1 MDYETEEQQLEA
13 IKKWWKDN
21 ANMIVGGIAVG
32 VSAIFGWQY
41 YQNQNIVHANN
52 ASVIYEQV
60 IANSQSAD
68 TVNDQLVRANTLQAE
83 YSDTPYAG
91 LTALLLAKQ
100 QLSAG
105 EFVKAQQ
112 QLEWA
117 VANSTQDSIRYL
129 AKVRLAKLM
138 FSTQQLDKALAIV
151 SETYPP
157 GFQSIVYELKGDIL
171 KTQGKSSEARS
182 AYQQALSVTER
193 PGTWLKDKLNDAAST
208 NTSSDV

>member
-21 ANMIVGGIAVG
+21 ANMIIGGIAVG
-32 VSAIFGWQY
+32 VSGIFGWQY
-41 YQNQNIVHANN
+41 YQDQNILHANN

-60 IANSQSAD
+60 IANSQGTDA
-68 TVNDQLVRANTLQAE
+68 VNDQLMRANTLQAE

-91 LTALLLAKQ
+91 LAALLLAKQ
-100 QLSAG
+100 QMASG

-117 VANSTQDSIRYL
+117 VANASQDSIQYL
-129 AKVRLAKLM
+129 AKIRLAKLL
-138 FSTQQLDKALAIV
+138 FSTQQLDQALAIT

-157 GFQSIVYELKGDIL
+157 GFQSIVFELKGDIL
-171 KTQGKSSEARS
+171 KTQGKSSEART
-182 AYQQALSVTER
+182 AYQQALSVTET
-193 PGTWLKDKLNDAAST
+193 PSTWLRDKLNDTVSI
-208 NTSSDV
+208 NTSSDA